1 MGRNQALPKAS
12 CAEKA
17 VNLYGLLLFYCITA
31 YFTVF
36 AELACQVKRQL
47 KEESGGMALE
57 KTISRAGKG
66 RACRVYDTFCYDD
79 IFDLD
84 EFDIEDIRDIVSLCR
99 RPAFAKGIA
108 GRLNELGVHVEVQ
121 DTGLILKEIKQRYK
135 NRIGVSC
142 PRTIQEWVRGTVP
155 GVTNRVN
162 NYNLCYALEM
172 NLKETADFFVKY
184 YLTTPFNYKD
194 KIDAIFFY
202 CLYHQRP
209 YAVIERMLKESEEF
223 EAVKISGTKTA
234 EIGRRI
240 LEIKDDDAFMQYL
253 SVHCYNNEQQYQIA
267 RGKIT
272 ALLDKYERSSAAG
285 LHEDIMGFNYQ
296 DMMRSHMEK
305 RMVLPDEF
313 LRSLPT
319 DRTFLDIRSGKRETY
334 QTLRKTLVIL
344 AFYDFYIDV
353 QKMTEEPDEK
363 TVRDNLSDFYE
374 SVNEKLLD
382 CGLPPMY
389 EGHPFDRLIL
399 FCAASRYPIS
409 TFYGLNDMRYS
420 ENRGK

>member
-1 MGRNQALPKAS
+1 M
-12 CAEKA
+12 
-17 VNLYGLLLFYCITA
+17 
-31 YFTVF
+31 
-36 AELACQVKRQL
+36 
-47 KEESGGMALE
+47 
-57 KTISRAGKG
+57 
-66 RACRVYDTFCYDD
+66 VYEPFCYGD
-79 IFDLD
+79 IFDME
-84 EFDIEDIRDIVSLCR
+84 EFDIEDIRDVVNLCR
-99 RPAFAKGIA
+99 RPVFAEGLAK
-108 GRLNELGVHVEVQ
+108 RLDELGVHMTAQ
-121 DTGLILKEIKQRYK
+121 DTGLILKEVKQRYK

-142 PRTIQEWVRGTVP
+142 PRTIQEWVRGTIP

-172 NLKETADFFVKY
+172 NLEETADFFVKY

-267 RGKIT
+267 RGKIIV
-272 ALLDKYERSSAAG
+272 LLDKYERSSAAG

-334 QTLRKTLVIL
+334 ETLRKTLVIL

-382 CGLPPMY
+382 CGFPPLY